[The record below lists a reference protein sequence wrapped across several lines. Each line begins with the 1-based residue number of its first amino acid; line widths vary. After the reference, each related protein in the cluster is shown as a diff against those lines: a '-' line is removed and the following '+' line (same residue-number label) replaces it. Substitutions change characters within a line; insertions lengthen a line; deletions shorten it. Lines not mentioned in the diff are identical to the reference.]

1 MHHRHLFARCDRN
14 HVRSERAGP
23 ISLHDPPATVPGTL
37 RASPGSDPVCVLTR
51 TSLLRKGPCSLFTT
65 PTANPVLI
73 VGGRFDPA
81 TRYQGAVTLARLLP
95 RSRLLTLDGWGHV
108 SGSGSTLLSA
118 GGTFGPDAT
127 VPVDLFFDASVE
139 LAFEAARW
147 LQEVH
152 GGPPLEEAPG
162 ILGTL

>member
-1 MHHRHLFARCDRN
+1 
-14 HVRSERAGP
+14 
-23 ISLHDPPATVPGTL
+23 
-37 RASPGSDPVCVLTR
+37 VLTR

-95 RSRLLTLDGWGHV
+95 RSRLLTLDGVGSRVGKRLHV
-108 SGSGSTLLSA
+108 A
-118 GGTFGPDAT
+118 IRWQHFGPDAT

-162 ILGTL
+162 ILGTLWRARGPDDTTPGGERR